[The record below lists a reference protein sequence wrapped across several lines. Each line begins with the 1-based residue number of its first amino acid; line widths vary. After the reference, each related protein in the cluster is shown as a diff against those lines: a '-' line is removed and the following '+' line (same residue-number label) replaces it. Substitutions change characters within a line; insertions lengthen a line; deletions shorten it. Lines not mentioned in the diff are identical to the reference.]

1 MQCQCQLYFWTD
13 IWKNNA
19 KTHTKVFAQFVFAF
33 QVSEYDS
40 PFCLFI
46 SWKVENLCLWLL
58 LQHMSC
64 IVVFFFNFSRIRRV
78 NGLAWTDE
86 LTKVTW
92 INIDQLVSSLI
103 LSLFL
108 GHLHHILHDVEGPG
122 DTVCFLLI
130 TNVNHSWLLP
140 LQSRFFT
147 FCYFSPPLSSPT

>member
-1 MQCQCQLYFWTD
+1 MKEQCKNSYKSVCSVCVCFSSFR
-13 IWKNNA
+13 IWFSFLSFHFLK
-19 KTHTKVFAQFVFAF
+19 
-33 QVSEYDS
+33 
-40 PFCLFI
+40 
-46 SWKVENLCLWLL
+46 SWKLMPLTIITTHVL
-58 LQHMSC
+58 HSC
-64 IVVFFFNFSRIRRV
+64 FFFNFSRIRRV